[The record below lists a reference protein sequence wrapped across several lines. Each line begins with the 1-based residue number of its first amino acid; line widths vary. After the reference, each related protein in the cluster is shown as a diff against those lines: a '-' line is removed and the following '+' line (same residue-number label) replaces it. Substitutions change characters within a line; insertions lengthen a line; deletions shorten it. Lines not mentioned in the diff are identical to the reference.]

1 MLQDCKLSYFPL
13 TGRGEACRLALHVKG
28 VPFTDDRV
36 PFPQWGTTKP
46 TTPWMS
52 MPVLTLADGTI
63 AGQQRAIL
71 RFIGKQLDL
80 YPKDDLLALR
90 CDEML
95 DVLDDLQGKIN
106 AAGQGKEQAENES
119 DRKEFTTN
127 GQGAELLRRIDAFI
141 EKNGA
146 NGFTVGNSLTIADLM
161 AFPTLTFFTS
171 GFYDGVP
178 ATALDG
184 FAHIQAM
191 RKTVATLPEVVK
203 YLDDMENPHSAYTG
217 LKECRNL

>member
-106 AAGQGKEQAENES
+106 AAGQGKEQAEKES
-119 DRKEFTTN
+119 DRKEVRAQSRHT
-127 GQGAELLRRIDAFI
+127 LC
-141 EKNGA
+141 
-146 NGFTVGNSLTIADLM
+146 VGPRL
-161 AFPTLTFFTS
+161 TS
-171 GFYDGVP
+171 GC
-178 ATALDG
+178 TAI
-184 FAHIQAM
+184 AVHHQ
-191 RKTVATLPEVVK
+191 RTR
-203 YLDDMENPHSAYTG
+203 
-217 LKECRNL
+217 C